1 LYDDGHESTM
11 KRRFIPA
18 SQFCCDNAPV
28 RLLLIEDDASLA
40 AVLLRAL
47 GDEGYSVDV
56 AGRAVDGRHQLRASE
71 YDLVVLDLG
80 LPDGDGL
87 ALCREARAHGVVAPI
102 LVLTARD
109 GLLNKVEGL
118 DAGADDYLTKP
129 FDFPELAARI
139 RALLR
144 RGSEDRSPILQADD
158 IRLDPAA
165 RRVWRGAVTV
175 PLTAREFS
183 LLEYLMR
190 HKGKVLTRT
199 ELLEH
204 VWDAHYDGLSNVVD
218 VHIANLRRKLD
229 LPESPAPID
238 TIRGVGY
245 QLTIPID

>member
-1 LYDDGHESTM
+1 M
-11 KRRFIPA
+11 
-18 SQFCCDNAPV
+18 
-28 RLLLIEDDASLA
+28 RLLMIEDDASLA
-40 AVLLRAL
+40 AVLFRAL
-47 GDEGYSVDV
+47 VDEGYSVDV
-56 AGRAVDGRHQLRASE
+56 AARAVDGRHLLQSSE

-144 RGSEDRSPILQADD
+144 RGSEDRSPILQVDD

-190 HKGKVLTRT
+190 QQGQGL
-199 ELLEH
+199 
-204 VWDAHYDGLSNVVD
+204 DADRVARARVGR
-218 VHIANLRRKLD
+218 ALRRPLQRRRRAHRE
-229 LPESPAPID
+229 PAAQARSPRVAGSD
-238 TIRGVGY
+238 RYRFAASATS
-245 QLTIPID
+245 

>member
-1 LYDDGHESTM
+1 M
-11 KRRFIPA
+11 RA
-18 SQFCCDNAPV
+18 SRITCHNAEV
-28 RLLLIEDDASLA
+28 RLLVIEDDASLA
-40 AVLLRAL
+40 AVLVRAL
-47 GDEGYSVDV
+47 VDEGYTVEV
-56 AGRAVDGRHQLRASE
+56 ASRAVDGRHLLHTGE
-71 YDLVVLDLG
+71 YDLIVLDLG

-87 ALCREARAHGVVAPI
+87 ALCREARHHGMAAPI

-139 RALLR
+139 RALMR
-144 RGSEDRSPILQADD
+144 RGSDDRSPILQADD

-183 LLEYLMR
+183 LLEYLIR
-190 HKGKVLTRT
+190 HKGKVLTRS
-199 ELLEH
+199 ELLDH
-204 VWDAHYDGLSNVVD
+204 VWDSHYDGLSNVVD

-229 LPESPAPID
+229 LPESPAPIE

-245 QLTIPID
+245 QLAAMVDET

>member
-1 LYDDGHESTM
+1 M
-11 KRRFIPA
+11 KQLFIIA
-18 SQFCCDNAPV
+18 SRTTFMGISRSSCDNALM
-28 RLLLIEDDASLA
+28 RLLLIEDDESLA
-40 AVLLRAL
+40 AVLFRAL
-47 GDEGYSVDV
+47 VDEGYSVEV
-56 AGRAVDGRHQLRASE
+56 AARAVDGRHLLRSSE

-87 ALCREARAHGVVAPI
+87 GLCREARAHGVVAPI

-165 RRVWRGAVTV
+165 RRVWRGASRCHSRHVSSRCSNTSCG
-175 PLTAREFS
+175 TRARC
-183 LLEYLMR
+183 
-190 HKGKVLTRT
+190 
-199 ELLEH
+199 
-204 VWDAHYDGLSNVVD
+204 
-218 VHIANLRRKLD
+218 
-229 LPESPAPID
+229 
-238 TIRGVGY
+238 
-245 QLTIPID
+245 

>member
-1 LYDDGHESTM
+1 M
-11 KRRFIPA
+11 
-18 SQFCCDNAPV
+18 

-40 AVLLRAL
+40 AVLFRAL
-47 GDEGYSVDV
+47 VDEGYSVEI
-56 AGRAVDGRHQLRASE
+56 AARAVDGRHLLRSSE

-87 ALCREARAHGVVAPI
+87 GLCREARAHGVMAPI

-190 HKGKVLTRT
+190 NKGKVLTRT
-199 ELLEH
+199 DLLEH

-229 LPESPAPID
+229 LPDSPAPID
-238 TIRGVGY
+238 TVRGLGY
-245 QLTIPID
+245 QLTSPVE

>member
-1 LYDDGHESTM
+1 M
-11 KRRFIPA
+11 
-18 SQFCCDNAPV
+18 

-40 AVLLRAL
+40 AVLFRAL
-47 GDEGYSVDV
+47 VDEGYSVEM
-56 AGRAVDGRHQLRASE
+56 AARAVDGRHLLRSSE

-129 FDFPELAARI
+129 FDFPELAARV

-144 RGSEDRSPILQADD
+144 RGSDDRSPILQADD

-190 HKGKVLTRT
+190 NKGKVLTRT
-199 ELLEH
+199 DLLEH

-218 VHIANLRRKLD
+218 VHVANLRRKLE
-229 LPESPAPID
+229 LPGRPAPIE

-245 QLTIPID
+245 RMGEPR

>member
-1 LYDDGHESTM
+1 M
-11 KRRFIPA
+11 
-18 SQFCCDNAPV
+18 

-40 AVLLRAL
+40 AVLFRAL
-47 GDEGYSVDV
+47 VDEGYSVEM
-56 AGRAVDGRHQLRASE
+56 AARAVDGRHLLRSSD

-87 ALCREARAHGVVAPI
+87 ALCCEARAHGVVAPI

-129 FDFPELAARI
+129 FDFPELAARV

-144 RGSEDRSPILQADD
+144 RGSDDRSPILQADD

-190 HKGKVLTRT
+190 NKGKVLTRT
-199 ELLEH
+199 DLLEH

-218 VHIANLRRKLD
+218 VHVANLRRKLD
-229 LPESPAPID
+229 LPDSPAPID

-245 QLTIPID
+245 QLTSPVD